1 MARGR
6 VAGSHLHGLDVH
18 EPKITH
24 DLLLLLRLFQSGPRL
39 VQHKHLSIEETEAV
53 RWRSTAVKI
62 RELKLSRGIVY
73 IEIKSLTSVS
83 EVCISFIGEMWC
95 ERRNKVS

>member
-1 MARGR
+1 MCVEATVEALLLGSQVARGR

-39 VQHKHLSIEETEAV
+39 VQHKHLSIEETEPV
-53 RWRSTAVKI
+53 RWRSTAVKT
-62 RELKLSRGIVY
+62 RDRSFHKALYTSR
-73 IEIKSLTSVS
+73 
-83 EVCISFIGEMWC
+83 
-95 ERRNKVS
+95 